1 MAFIN
6 VASIT
11 IMFLASSGWVSR
23 FKNQK
28 VQSVLETF
36 LTFVLFYIFLLFG
49 FSISKLV
56 EVSTLQE
63 MFSTRVEY
71 IVYSI
76 FIVVVVFANIR
87 RTGYEMIGGNYD

>member
-23 FKNQK
+23 FKNPK

-56 EVSTLQE
+56 ATLQE

>member
-23 FKNQK
+23 FKSPK
-28 VQSVLETF
+28 VQSALETF

>member
-23 FKNQK
+23 FKNPK
-28 VQSVLETF
+28 VQSALETF

-49 FSISKLV
+49 FSI
-56 EVSTLQE
+56 
-63 MFSTRVEY
+63 
-71 IVYSI
+71 
-76 FIVVVVFANIR
+76 
-87 RTGYEMIGGNYD
+87 